1 MVFKSIFNFFT
12 TNFKMNGILVT
23 GGAGFIGSH
32 TCLKLLERNYKVFV
46 LDSFENSSI
55 KSMEN
60 VSQLCKKCG
69 LKSNQDLNIYKG
81 DIRDSSL
88 LKKIFDDSILLNSKI
103 IAVMHFAGLKSIPNS
118 IIKPLSYWDVN
129 VNGSIN
135 LLKTMQL
142 YDCNTLVFSS
152 SASIYS
158 NNNKLPFNEKSK
170 IEPIN
175 PYSITKY
182 TVEQLLNNVFK
193 SDTNKW
199 RIACLRYFNPIGAH
213 ESGMIGESP
222 KGHPD
227 NFFPNLVNVALGLQ
241 NELKIFGNNWPTI
254 DGTSVR
260 DFLHVMDL
268 AEGHLKT
275 LDYLLNRKS
284 QILTLN
290 IGTGKGTSLLCL
302 LKEFQEVNKI
312 KLYFSY
318 SSRREGDYPISIADN
333 SLSMEILNWR
343 PQKTIKEMCKDGF
356 YWRKKHPFGY
366 R

>member
-1 MVFKSIFNFFT
+1 
-12 TNFKMNGILVT
+12 MNGILVT

-32 TCLKLLERNYKVFV
+32 TCLKLLEKNYKVFV
-46 LDSFENSSI
+46 LDSFINSSI

-60 VSQLCKKCG
+60 VSQLCKKCE
-69 LKSNQDLNIYKG
+69 LKSNQDLKIYKG

-88 LKKIFDDSILLNSKI
+88 LKNIFDDSILLNSKI

-118 IIKPLSYWDVN
+118 IVHPLNYWDVN

-135 LLKTMQL
+135 LLKIMEL

-158 NNNKLPFNEKSK
+158 ISNKIPFNEDSR

-175 PYSITKY
+175 PYSTTKY
-182 TVEQLLNNVFK
+182 TVEKFLKNIFE

-213 ESGMIGESP
+213 ESGMIGECP
-222 KGHPD
+222 KGNPD
-227 NFFPNLVNVALGLQ
+227 NFFPNLVNASLGLK
-241 NELKIFGNNWPTI
+241 NELKIFGNNWPTQ
-254 DGTSVR
+254 DGTVIR

-275 LDYLLNRKS
+275 LDYLLTKKP
-284 QILTLN
+284 QILNLN
-290 IGTGKGTSLLCL
+290 IGTGKGTSLLSL
-302 LKEFQEVNKI
+302 LKEFQEVNNI

-318 SSRREGDYPISIADN
+318 SSKRKGDYPISIADN
-333 SLSMEILNWR
+333 SLSMELLNWR
-343 PQKTIKEMCKDGF
+343 PQKTIKDMCKDGF
-356 YWRKKHPFGY
+356 YWRKKNPFGY
-366 R
+366 Y